1 VEVRDA
7 IIVLVCAA
15 EDVVVLLEVVDAVNR
30 GELVLVFEGFSVFV
44 GLLL

>member
-7 IIVLVCAA
+7 TTVLVCAA
-15 EDVVVLLEVVDAVNR
+15 EDVIVLLEVVDAVNR
-30 GELVLVFEGFSVFV
+30 GELVLVFEGCSVFV